1 MGTSPDLEALLLMNK
16 TQTMISNKVSDLVG
30 EHFSHA
36 LLVFASD
43 ELDDDD
49 FVCLRF
55 FGGSLT
61 AIGMAN
67 YASSSIKD
75 MLTSSTRPKCDDDGE
90 EAGEYF

>member
-1 MGTSPDLEALLLMNK
+1 
-16 TQTMISNKVSDLVG
+16 MISNKVSNLVG

-67 YASSSIKD
+67 YAGSSIKD
-75 MLTSSTRPKCDDDGE
+75 MLTNSTSPKYDDDEGE
-90 EAGEYF
+90 EAGDLF